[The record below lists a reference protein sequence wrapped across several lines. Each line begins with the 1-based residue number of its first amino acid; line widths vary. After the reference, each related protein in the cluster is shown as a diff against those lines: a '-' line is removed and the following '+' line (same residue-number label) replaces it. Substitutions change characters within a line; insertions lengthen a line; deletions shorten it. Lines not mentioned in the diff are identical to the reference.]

1 MSNTFQNA
9 LYSRAAAGQTG
20 FYSLSSANGTFV
32 STNNG
37 VFGSYLVNAVGYN
50 LSDVTVGTGVVALSG
65 NIPVTITLNKYENG
79 VTTGDAAT
87 TLTIAVSANTTLTF
101 GLILGT
107 TGARSTV
114 YVPFNFVSSNG
125 NRTYSVDLSA
135 ASTFF
140 TDPEN
145 RRLRVLEYI

>member
-9 LYSRAAAGQTG
+9 LYSRATDGQTG

-32 STNNG
+32 TLNNG
-37 VFGSYLVNAVGYN
+37 AFGDYSVNAIGYD
-50 LSDVTVGTGVVALSG
+50 LSDVTIGTGVVALSG
-65 NIPVTITLNKYENG
+65 NKPITITVNKFENG
-79 VTTGDAAT
+79 VSTGDDAT
-87 TLTIAVSANTTLTF
+87 TLTIAVSANTPITF

-107 TGARSTV
+107 SALRSTI
-114 YVPFNFVSSNG
+114 YVPFDFVSSNG

>member
-9 LYSRAAAGQTG
+9 LYSRATDGQTG
-20 FYSLSSANGTFV
+20 FYSLSSTNGTFV
-32 STNNG
+32 TLNNG
-37 VFGSYLVNAVGYN
+37 VFGSYSVNAIGYN
-50 LSDVTVGTGVVALSG
+50 LSDVTIGTGVVALSG
-65 NIPVTITLNKYENG
+65 NKPITITVNKFENG
-79 VTTGDAAT
+79 VSTGDDAT
-87 TLTIAVSANTTLTF
+87 TLTIAVSANTPITF

-107 TGARSTV
+107 SALRSTV

-135 ASTFF
+135 ASPFF